1 MGVVLAYIF
10 GGIFLL
16 LGLVV
21 LGWFFKNKPD
31 GEVDTTSELFNTPMV
46 LMTTKGKLIV
56 VLVGLSFLSI
66 GGFLLWVAI
75 Y

>member
-1 MGVVLAYIF
+1 MGVIFAYIF

-16 LGLVV
+16 LGLLI
-21 LGWFFKNKPD
+21 LGWFFKNKPE
-31 GEVDTTSELFNTPMV
+31 GEVDTASELFNTPMV
-46 LMTTKGKLIV
+46 LMTTKGKTIV